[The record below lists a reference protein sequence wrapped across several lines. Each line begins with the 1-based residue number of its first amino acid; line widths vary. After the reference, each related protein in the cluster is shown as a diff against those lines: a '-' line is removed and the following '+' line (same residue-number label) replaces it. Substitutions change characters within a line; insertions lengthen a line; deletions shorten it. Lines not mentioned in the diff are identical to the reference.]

1 MKYLDPILYKRAP
14 SRIVEALCGNGDQA
28 SSLNCK
34 AGPEASTGCGPGAAA
49 GDRCVSGAAAE
60 DKCDSG
66 LGAG

>member
-1 MKYLDPILYKRAP
+1 MKYLDLMLYKRFP
-14 SRIVEALCGNGDQA
+14 SRIVEALCSNGDEA

-34 AGPEASTGCGPGAAA
+34 AGPEASTGCGSGAAA
-49 GDRCVSGAAAE
+49 GDRCVPGAAAG